1 MIYRVDD
8 DVFHDIDAVLDYCI
22 CEDYH
27 SDDYDEFEEWVN
39 DAYGF
44 IAIAVER
51 YYAYDILDKLDENT
65 LDSLRDDYC
74 ESENDRDREDAR
86 YELEHADPGDR
97 VECQGYTS
105 HVEEEQEEQEEP
117 DNDVIETTRANLEAE
132 RVREIEEQETE
143 INAENEYLKMFQ
155 VIGA

>member
-8 DVFHDIDAVLDYCI
+8 NVFYDIESVLDYCI
-22 CEDYH
+22 CEDWH
-27 SDDYDEFEEWVN
+27 SDDHDEFEEWVN

-44 IAIAVER
+44 IVIAGER
-51 YYAYDILDKLDENT
+51 FYAYDILDRMDEST

-74 ESENDRDREDAR
+74 ESENDRDRGDAR
-86 YELEHADPGDR
+86 YELEHADPGDL
-97 VECQGYTS
+97 VECQGYTI
-105 HVEEEQEEQEEP
+105 HVEEEEEQEEP
-117 DNDVIETTRANLEAE
+117 DEDVIESTRANLEAE
-132 RVREIEEQETE
+132 RLREVEEQKTE